1 MFSRP
6 NSCESR
12 PSSITRSVRGSF
24 SNGLEVVPPDL
35 SDNVLLSSLQLSS
48 TVETSNQSSS
58 SRSNSTAGGESIHDG
73 EVIEEDFRKSKCF
86 LKKKV

>member
-24 SNGLEVVPPDL
+24 SNGLEVLPPDL
-35 SDNVLLSSLQLSS
+35 SDNILLPLQLSS
-48 TVETSNQSSS
+48 TVETSNQPSS
-58 SRSNSTAGGESIHDG
+58 SRSNSTTGENRND
-73 EVIEEDFRKSKCF
+73 EVIEEDLGKSKKCF
-86 LKKKV
+86 LNKE

>member
-24 SNGLEVVPPDL
+24 SNGLEVLPPDL
-35 SDNVLLSSLQLSS
+35 SDNILLSSPPSPSASS
-48 TVETSNQSSS
+48 SKTTNIETSK
-58 SRSNSTAGGESIHDG
+58 SNSNRYDG
-73 EVIEEDFRKSKCF
+73 EIAEDLGKIGGKQKLSFTI
-86 LKKKV
+86 